1 MNQKSPIVKSHLE
14 IVKMRMP
21 STKINSCTRITEI
34 PIHAPKKTPR
44 LPPEIENDDSG
55 DLKDL

>member
-1 MNQKSPIVKSHLE
+1 
-14 IVKMRMP
+14 MRMP

-34 PIHAPKKTPR
+34 PIHPKKTPR

-55 DLKDL
+55 DLKDLQ